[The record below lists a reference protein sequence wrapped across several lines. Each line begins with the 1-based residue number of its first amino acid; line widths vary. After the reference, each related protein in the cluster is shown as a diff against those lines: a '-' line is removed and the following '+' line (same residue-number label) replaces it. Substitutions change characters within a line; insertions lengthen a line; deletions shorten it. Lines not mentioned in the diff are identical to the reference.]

1 MYICGRGLRFLSRVA
16 NGKNRNTNWDPTVAL
31 ELNHPSLVLLE
42 KCNDGV
48 QFKQVLAQVLR
59 SNLIGQTFPMS
70 RLIYFSAI
78 SYPENLDLA
87 LILFERFTPRPNLF
101 IYNTMISALCPAVK
115 RSFGVYGSL
124 LSSGVSPDENT
135 LLYLLRASKSGAE
148 WMQIHCHAIVFGL
161 LSYGYLQNFI
171 LKVYLESGL
180 TFLARKLFECM
191 SSPDI
196 VSFNTMINGY
206 AKQGCP
212 FEALQLVLR
221 MDGLDVEPDDFT
233 MSGLL
238 VCCGQLGDVKL
249 GKAVHAWIGRRNSFS
264 SSNLILS
271 NALLDMYVKCHELK
285 VAERLFQTLKEK
297 DIVSWNT
304 MVAGCAKLGDLELA
318 RAFFNQMSTPDMF
331 SWNSL
336 ISGYACYG
344 DFTMIKSLLH
354 DMGLQNIRPD
364 SVTMGCLV
372 SAAAEYGGL
381 EQGRSVHGLLIRWQ
395 MDIDANLGSALVEMY
410 YKTGNF
416 EKAFNI
422 FKTVTRKDVTLWT
435 TMINAFAFHG
445 YGSKALE
452 LFSKMKEELIPNE
465 ITFIAV
471 LAACSHCGLVDQGI
485 KIFNCMASYGIEPGA
500 EHYGCLVDLL
510 GRSGRLGEAKLV
522 IERMPMKPT
531 RSIWGA
537 ILNACQSHGDEE
549 IAEKALTEL
558 LKLEPDDDG
567 GYMLLS
573 NMYAAEGKWCNSN
586 EIREAMGSKGVKK
599 TAGCSSLVV
608 DGITHSFVA
617 ADKKHPRWVEVRSIT
632 NFLKGEMDV
641 KADFP
646 LFSMHPSLSSD

>member
-1 MYICGRGLRFLSRVA
+1 
-16 NGKNRNTNWDPTVAL
+16 
-31 ELNHPSLVLLE
+31 
-42 KCNDGV
+42 
-48 QFKQVLAQVLR
+48 
-59 SNLIGQTFPMS
+59 
-70 RLIYFSAI
+70 
-78 SYPENLDLA
+78 
-87 LILFERFTPRPNLF
+87 
-101 IYNTMISALCPAVK
+101 
-115 RSFGVYGSL
+115 
-124 LSSGVSPDENT
+124 
-135 LLYLLRASKSGAE
+135 
-148 WMQIHCHAIVFGL
+148 
-161 LSYGYLQNFI
+161 
-171 LKVYLESGL
+171 
-180 TFLARKLFECM
+180 
-191 SSPDI
+191 
-196 VSFNTMINGY
+196 
-206 AKQGCP
+206 
-212 FEALQLVLR
+212 
-221 MDGLDVEPDDFT
+221 
-233 MSGLL
+233 
-238 VCCGQLGDVKL
+238 
-249 GKAVHAWIGRRNSFS
+249 
-264 SSNLILS
+264 
-271 NALLDMYVKCHELK
+271 
-285 VAERLFQTLKEK
+285 
-297 DIVSWNT
+297 
-304 MVAGCAKLGDLELA
+304 
-318 RAFFNQMSTPDMF
+318 
-331 SWNSL
+331 
-336 ISGYACYG
+336 
-344 DFTMIKSLLH
+344 
-354 DMGLQNIRPD
+354 
-364 SVTMGCLV
+364 
-372 SAAAEYGGL
+372 
-381 EQGRSVHGLLIRWQ
+381 
-395 MDIDANLGSALVEMY
+395 MY
-410 YKTGNF
+410 YKTGNL
-416 EKAFNI
+416 EKSFNI